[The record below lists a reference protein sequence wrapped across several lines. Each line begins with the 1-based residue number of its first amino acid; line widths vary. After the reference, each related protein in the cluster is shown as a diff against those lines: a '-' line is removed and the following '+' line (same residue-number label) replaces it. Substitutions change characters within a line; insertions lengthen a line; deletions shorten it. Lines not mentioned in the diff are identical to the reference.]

1 MFMEKV
7 NQDKAD
13 ELHKYLIELLN
24 TCGGECEKCAL
35 ENVCD
40 YLDIVNLNI
49 NSNIRDT

>member
-1 MFMEKV
+1 MKKV

-13 ELHKYLIELLN
+13 ELQKYLTELLH
-24 TCGGECEKCAL
+24 TCGGKCEICAL

-49 NSNIRDT
+49 NSNIRAT